1 MLTYE
6 RLTEVLDYD
15 PDIGVFT
22 WKKSTTN
29 CVRAGAVAG
38 AVSGGYRRIKID
50 CRLYAAH
57 RLAWLYQTRSWPPD
71 MIDHIDGNKLNNRFR
86 NLREATRSENNSNSK
101 RPANNSSGFKGVSYR
116 KQVGRWTAQI
126 TVNNKRSHIGYFNTP
141 EAAHAAYVR
150 AAKQSR
156 GEFARFE

>member
-1 MLTYE
+1 
-6 RLTEVLDYD
+6 
-15 PDIGVFT
+15 
-22 WKKSTTN
+22 
-29 CVRAGAVAG
+29 
-38 AVSGGYRRIKID
+38 
-50 CRLYAAH
+50 
-57 RLAWLYQTRSWPPD
+57 